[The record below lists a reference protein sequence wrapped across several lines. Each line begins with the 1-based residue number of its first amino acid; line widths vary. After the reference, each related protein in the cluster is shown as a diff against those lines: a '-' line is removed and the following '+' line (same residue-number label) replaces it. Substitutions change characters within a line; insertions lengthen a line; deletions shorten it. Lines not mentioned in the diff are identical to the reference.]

1 MMRTREKM
9 PPADGPAARNEKRR
23 LEASGWMK
31 KYPAWCQVTWKDVGI
46 TLGILFVA
54 TIAAFVYDRLTAQTM
69 NVIMF
74 SLIVWQ
80 FLNATMSPSITPDP
94 KTSGFCICV
103 VSA

>member
-1 MMRTREKM
+1 MRLSL
-9 PPADGPAARNEKRR
+9 KRTGKKER
-23 LEASGWMK
+23 SRSRQAGSRIGKYLSG
-31 KYPAWCQVTWKDVGI
+31 CRITWKDVGI

-54 TIAAFVYDRLTAQTM
+54 TIAAFLYDRLTAQTM